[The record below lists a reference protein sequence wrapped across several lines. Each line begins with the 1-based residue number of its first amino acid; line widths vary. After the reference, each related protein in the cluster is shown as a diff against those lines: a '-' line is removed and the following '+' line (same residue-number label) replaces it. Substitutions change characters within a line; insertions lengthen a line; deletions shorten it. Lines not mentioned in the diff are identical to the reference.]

1 MQFVPGQFVPGQAVL
16 GQAGGGG
23 TNSHATAVGG
33 SESGGAPGFD
43 RDVRVAVVGY
53 GYWGSKHAR
62 VLGGLPG
69 VQVTIVDQDPD
80 RLAEA
85 QLVHPS
91 AVLARCVDDEA
102 LASVD
107 AVVVATPPTTHAE
120 VALRALRYGRH
131 ALVEKPMAT
140 SVQDAQ
146 QLVDAAAA
154 GGVHLMVGHTFEYNA
169 AVWKLKEIVDSGELG
184 RILYLDTARL
194 SLGRYQPDCNVI
206 WDLAPHDISIAS
218 FLLGEVPRTAWVWA
232 KRHVGN
238 RHADVAYLRLDFE
251 KAATHAF
258 VHVSWLDPCK
268 VRRVTVVGERKM
280 AVYNDMSDNERIR
293 VYDIGVDS
301 ADSEGR
307 GETHAWPVS
316 YRNGDIVS
324 PYVQFNEPL
333 LVQDSHFIDCIRT
346 GARPHTPG
354 ERGLDIVRV
363 LSAADVAETTGRPAF
378 VCPNAGTTSTDT
390 TNAATTSTATTSTA
404 TRSVLVQGVAS

>member
-1 MQFVPGQFVPGQAVL
+1 MQFVPGQLVPGQFVPGQFVPGQPGS

-23 TNSHATAVGG
+23 INSQATPVGG
-33 SESGGAPGFD
+33 SEPGGAPGFE

-69 VQVTIVDQDPD
+69 TQMTIVDQNPD

-85 QLVHPS
+85 RRVHPS
-91 AVLARCVDDEA
+91 AVLARGVEEV
-102 LASVD
+102 LAAVD
-107 AVVVATPPTTHAE
+107 AVVVATPPATHAE
-120 VALRALRYGRH
+120 VALQALRCGRH
-131 ALVEKPMAT
+131 ALVEKPLAT
-140 SVQDAQ
+140 SVHDAQ
-146 QLVDAAAA
+146 QMVDAATA
-154 GGVHLMVGHTFEYNA
+154 GGAHLMVGHTFEYNA
-169 AVWKLKEIVDSGELG
+169 AVWKLKEIIDSGELG

-206 WDLAPHDISIAS
+206 WDLAPHDISISS

-301 ADSEGR
+301 ADSEDR

-316 YRNGDIVS
+316 YRTGDIVS

-333 LVQDSHFIDCIRT
+333 LVQDSHFLDCIRT
-346 GARPHTPG
+346 GTRPHTPG

-378 VCPNAGTTSTDT
+378 ISRSTDT
-390 TNAATTSTATTSTA
+390 A
-404 TRSVLVQGVAS
+404 RSALAQGVAS